1 MNKYGDI
8 NDPNNFPMAI
18 DIKTQQ
24 IDMIAAIIAGE
35 GHSLLT
41 APNELYRQAVR
52 AVCDGELTRPIVH

>member
-1 MNKYGDI
+1 
-8 NDPNNFPMAI
+8 MAI